1 MRHLNCSTSDHS
13 PLWILP
19 EILDPTIQ
27 EKPFWFEEMWL
38 AKKGCID
45 TVKTKWDKHRIDN
58 NAAGIVPKIESC
70 GSALKRWSSRNFG
83 SIRRE
88 LQQKQ
93 KLLAKAELKALLT
106 GVNFHA
112 RMLRSEVNDLLDKVY
127 RVLYLYIL

>member
-1 MRHLNCSTSDHS
+1 MP
-13 PLWILP
+13 PLVQVSLRP
-19 EILDPTIQ
+19 
-27 EKPFWFEEMWL
+27 
-38 AKKGCID
+38 CID

-93 KLLAKAELKALLT
+93 KLLAKAELKASLT

-112 RMLRSEVNDLLDKVY
+112 RMLRSEVNDLLDKVC

>member
-1 MRHLNCSTSDHS
+1 MYILIKKKKLGGAM
-13 PLWILP
+13 PLVQVSLRP
-19 EILDPTIQ
+19 
-27 EKPFWFEEMWL
+27 
-38 AKKGCID
+38 CID
-45 TVKTKWDKHRIDN
+45 TVKTKWDKHRIDK

-93 KLLAKAELKALLT
+93 KLLAKAELKASLT